1 MYKIGILEDREKEID
16 NVILVIM
23 ENSKLIDNI
32 PEITEESFVIYKVD
46 DYEKVKEQI
55 TRAIE
60 NDIDENVIQGL
71 IVDYKIDTK
80 KDIFTGAD
88 VVRHIKDTMIEFP
101 IVILTAAVDMSR
113 TSVYVDPDKTYNKEI
128 FFNVDNPESLELT
141 KNIFRNMER
150 YVQLREKLEVELDQ
164 ELNKLGDEFSD
175 STLSKVIKIENE
187 LSKYKKL
194 EMTQIDKTLDI
205 SVLKETMETL
215 RNIEES
221 ID

>member
-1 MYKIGILEDREKEID
+1 MSKIGILEDRDKEID
-16 NVILVIM
+16 NIILVIM

-32 PEITEESFVIYKVD
+32 PEITEDSFVIYKID
-46 DYEKVKEQI
+46 DYENVKEEVI
-55 TRAIE
+55 EKIE
-60 NDIDENVIQGL
+60 NDIDESVIQGL

-88 VVRHIKDTMIEFP
+88 IVRNIKDSMTEFP
-101 IVILTAAVDMSR
+101 VVILTAAVDMSK

-128 FFNVDNPESLELT
+128 FFNLDNPESLELT
-141 KNIFRNMER
+141 KHIFRNMER
-150 YVQLREKLEVELDQ
+150 YVQLREKLETELDQ
-164 ELNKLGDEFSD
+164 ELNKLGNEFSD
-175 STLSKVIKIENE
+175 VILTKVIKIEEE

-194 EMTQIDKTLDI
+194 ELTQIDKTLDL

-215 RNIEES
+215 KNIEEK

>member
-1 MYKIGILEDREKEID
+1 MYKIGILEDRQKEID

-23 ENSKLIDNI
+23 ENGRFIDNI

-46 DYEKVKEQI
+46 DHVKVKNQI
-55 TRAIE
+55 IRAIE
-60 NDIDENVIQGL
+60 NDINENVIQGL

-88 VVRHIKDTMIEFP
+88 VVRQIKDTLTEFP

-113 TSVYVDPDKTYNKEI
+113 TSVYVDPDKTYNKEV
-128 FFNVDNPESLELT
+128 FFNVDKPESLELT

-164 ELNKLGDEFSD
+164 ELNNLGNEFSD
-175 STLSKVIKIENE
+175 LTLSKVIKIENE

>member
-1 MYKIGILEDREKEID
+1 MYKIGILEDRQKEID

-23 ENSKLIDNI
+23 ENGRFIDNI

-46 DYEKVKEQI
+46 DHVKVKNQI
-55 TRAIE
+55 IRAIE
-60 NDIDENVIQGL
+60 NDINENVIQGL

-88 VVRHIKDTMIEFP
+88 VVRQIKDTLTEFP

-113 TSVYVDPDKTYNKEI
+113 TSVYVDPDKTYNKEV
-128 FFNVDNPESLELT
+128 FFNVDKPESLELT

-164 ELNKLGDEFSD
+164 ELNNLGNEFSD
-175 STLSKVIKIENE
+175 LTLSKVIKIENE

-215 RNIEES
+215 RNIEEC

>member
-1 MYKIGILEDREKEID
+1 
-16 NVILVIM
+16 M
-23 ENSKLIDNI
+23 ENGRFIDNI

-46 DYEKVKEQI
+46 DHVKVKNQI
-55 TRAIE
+55 IRAIE
-60 NDIDENVIQGL
+60 NDINENVIQGL

-88 VVRHIKDTMIEFP
+88 VVRQIKDTLTEFP

-113 TSVYVDPDKTYNKEI
+113 TSVYVDPDKTYNKEV
-128 FFNVDNPESLELT
+128 FFNVDKPESLELT

-164 ELNKLGDEFSD
+164 ELNNLGNEFSD
-175 STLSKVIKIENE
+175 LTLSKVIKIENE

>member
-1 MYKIGILEDREKEID
+1 MSKIGILEDRDKEID
-16 NVILVIM
+16 NIILVIM

-32 PEITEESFVIYKVD
+32 PEITEDSFVIYKID
-46 DYEKVKEQI
+46 DYENVKEEVI
-55 TRAIE
+55 EKIE
-60 NDIDENVIQGL
+60 NDIDESVIQGL

-88 VVRHIKDTMIEFP
+88 IVRNIKDSMTEFP
-101 IVILTAAVDMSR
+101 VVILTAAVDMSK

-128 FFNVDNPESLELT
+128 FFNLDNPESLELT
-141 KNIFRNMER
+141 KHIFRNMQR
-150 YVQLREKLEVELDQ
+150 YVQLREKLETELDQ
-164 ELNKLGDEFSD
+164 ELNKLGNEFSEVIL
-175 STLSKVIKIENE
+175 TKVIKIEEE

-194 EMTQIDKTLDI
+194 ELTQIDKTLDL

-215 RNIEES
+215 KNIEEK

>member
-1 MYKIGILEDREKEID
+1 MYKIGILEDRQKEID

-23 ENSKLIDNI
+23 ENGRFIDNI

-46 DYEKVKEQI
+46 DHVKVKNQI
-55 TRAIE
+55 IRAIE
-60 NDIDENVIQGL
+60 NDINENVIQGL

-88 VVRHIKDTMIEFP
+88 VVRQIKDTLTEFP

-113 TSVYVDPDKTYNKEI
+113 TSVYVDPDKTYNKEV
-128 FFNVDNPESLELT
+128 FFNVDKPESLELT

-164 ELNKLGDEFSD
+164 ELNNLGNEFSD
-175 STLSKVIKIENE
+175 LTLSKVIKIENE
-187 LSKYKKL
+187 FQRCTKG
-194 EMTQIDKTLDI
+194 T
-205 SVLKETMETL
+205 
-215 RNIEES
+215 
-221 ID
+221 

>member
-1 MYKIGILEDREKEID
+1 MSKIGILEDRDKEID
-16 NVILVIM
+16 NIILVIM

-32 PEITEESFVIYKVD
+32 PEITEDSFVIYKID
-46 DYEKVKEQI
+46 DYENVKEEVI
-55 TRAIE
+55 EKIE
-60 NDIDENVIQGL
+60 NDIDESVIQGL

-88 VVRHIKDTMIEFP
+88 IVRNIKDSMTEFP
-101 IVILTAAVDMSR
+101 VVILTAAVDMSK

-128 FFNVDNPESLELT
+128 FFNLDNPESLELT
-141 KNIFRNMER
+141 KHIFRNMER
-150 YVQLREKLEVELDQ
+150 YVQLREKLETELDQ
-164 ELNKLGDEFSD
+164 ELNKLGNEFSEVIL
-175 STLSKVIKIENE
+175 TKVIKIEEE

-194 EMTQIDKTLDI
+194 ELTQIDKTLDL

-215 RNIEES
+215 KNIEEK